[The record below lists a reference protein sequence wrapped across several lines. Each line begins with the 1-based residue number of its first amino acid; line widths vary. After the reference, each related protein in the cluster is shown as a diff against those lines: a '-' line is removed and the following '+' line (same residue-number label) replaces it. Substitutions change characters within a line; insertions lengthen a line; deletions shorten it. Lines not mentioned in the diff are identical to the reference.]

1 VSTNILPP
9 CEPFSFDGGDDLG
22 ILLQHGFTGCP
33 ASMRP
38 FGEWLRDQGVTNS
51 GPRLPGHGTTW
62 EDLATTRWEDWVG
75 ETERALDE
83 LSKKCRNV
91 VLVGLSM
98 GGALVLH
105 LGVKR
110 AEAVRGVVVING
122 YVNDPR
128 LLAAPIGAL
137 VAKSRKGVGNDIKK
151 PGQDEVCYDKIPMK
165 ALPSLG
171 HLLRMAEKELPSLK
185 VPLLVFS
192 SNDDHTVKPK
202 NSQIIMAKAGT
213 SQKELV
219 RLTNSYHV
227 ATLDYDASL
236 IFERTLAFARSVSK
250 NGGGSSSPAT
260 S

>member
-1 VSTNILPP
+1 VSSNANILPP
-9 CEPFSFDGGDDLG
+9 CEPFSFDGGEDLG
-22 ILLQHGFTGCP
+22 VLLQHGFTGCP

-38 FGEWLRDQGVTNS
+38 FGEWLRDQGVTAV

-62 EDLATTRWEDWVG
+62 EDLATTRWQDWVG

-83 LSKKCRNV
+83 LAKKCRNV

-98 GGALVLH
+98 GGAIVLH
-105 LGVKR
+105 LAVKHP
-110 AEAVRGVVVING
+110 ETVRGVVAINA
-122 YVNDPR
+122 YVNDSR

-137 VAKSRKGVGNDIKK
+137 VAKSRNGVGNDIKK
-151 PGQDEVCYDKIPMK
+151 PGQDEISYAKIPMK

-171 HLLRMAEKELPSLK
+171 QLLRMTEKELPSLK

-227 ATLDYDASL
+227 ATLDYDAPL
-236 IFERTLAFARSVSK
+236 VFERTLAFARSVSR
-250 NGGGSSSPAT
+250 NGQSSPAT